1 MASQDRGP
9 EPLPAAESEMVTG
22 ETERFYSMSS
32 SLLTSVCFGG
42 GTGGMG
48 WGRWRLALLGPG
60 ILAMQT
66 AGCFAAFAACPLG
79 DPEVEM
85 GQEVTGLLA
94 DESEGL
100 VSFLA
105 RLMDLVEVHLPSV
118 RDGSKASLFL
128 EGGSWCLC
136 SEILLFSSIIQCN
149 VFFSPK
155 MQV

>member
-1 MASQDRGP
+1 
-9 EPLPAAESEMVTG
+9 
-22 ETERFYSMSS
+22 
-32 SLLTSVCFGG
+32 
-42 GTGGMG
+42 MG

-66 AGCFAAFAACPLG
+66 AGCFAAFAAFAACPLG

-85 GQEVTGLLA
+85 RQEVTGLLA

-149 VFFSPK
+149 VFFPPK
-155 MQV
+155 CRCETSLKTQS

>member
-22 ETERFYSMSS
+22 ETERFYSMLSP
-32 SLLTSVCFGG
+32 LLTSVCFGG
-42 GTGGMG
+42 DGGG
-48 WGRWRLALLGPG
+48 WAGGDGGLLSWAL
-60 ILAMQT
+60 QT